1 MVMRRDAGSENDL
14 KKSFSLVATQ
24 TPRILILGSLPG
36 DASLKENQYYAHPRN
51 AFWSIM
57 GELFSFSTELTYEE
71 RLDCLNRGGVA
82 LWDVV
87 SAGKRPGSLD
97 SNISEVIP
105 NDIAGVVERYPSLQ
119 LICCNGG
126 KAYDLLKRHF
136 PQLWSRAGL
145 CVCKLPSTSPAAA
158 RCSYQNK
165 LEAYKEALGKAGDI
179 PGA

>member
-1 MVMRRDAGSENDL
+1 MATQRGKGGENDL

-51 AFWSIM
+51 AFWTIM
-57 GELFSFSTELTYEE
+57 GELFSFSTELAYEE
-71 RLDCLNRGGVA
+71 RLDCLSRSGIA

-87 SAGKRPGSLD
+87 STGKRPGSLD
-97 SNISEVIP
+97 SNITEVIP
-105 NDIAGVVERYPSLQ
+105 NDIPGVIERYPSLQ

-126 KAYDLLKRHF
+126 KAHDLLKRHF
-136 PQLWSRAGL
+136 PQLWNRSGL
-145 CVCKLPSTSPAAA
+145 FVYKLPSTSPAAA

-165 LEAYKEALGKAGDI
+165 LEAYREALGKGGVFPRA
-179 PGA
+179 

>member
-1 MVMRRDAGSENDL
+1 MVMRQDEGGANDI

-24 TPRILILGSLPG
+24 TPRLLILGSLPG

-51 AFWSIM
+51 AFWAIM
-57 GELFSFSTELTYEE
+57 GELFSFSTELSYEE
-71 RLDCLNRGGVA
+71 RLDSLNRGGIA

-87 SAGKRPGSLD
+87 STGKRPGSLD
-97 SNISEVIP
+97 SNITEVIP
-105 NDIAGVVERYPSLQ
+105 NDIAGVIERYPSLQ

-136 PQLWSRAGL
+136 PQLRSRAGL

-158 RCSYQNK
+158 RCSYQDK
-165 LEAYKEALGKAGDI
+165 LEAYREALGKAGVL
-179 PGA
+179 PRA